1 MTPLYIVDA
10 EGQNI
15 TALVAGRLKSLR
27 VVLKPGRNADT
38 FELLIDDTGDVME
51 TPRKGAKL
59 KIWMGYVE
67 IGLTYMGQ
75 FTVDEVS
82 VNLVPQELRI
92 SGKAA
97 NVRDSAKSQK
107 TRHFDDGTTLQ
118 KVYQKIAADNG
129 LTLSIDGTIGKIKTE
144 YLLQS
149 EESDLHLATRL
160 ADKYGAIAKVA
171 DGKLIVTKRGSAQ
184 SASGKAMETI
194 IITRQHIKK
203 GGGKLKDRARYGS
216 VSATWHDQTKAKK
229 TAVKESQGEGPD
241 YQLRQTFQTAEEAK
255 AACKAKLAELQRQE
269 ADVSF
274 TTQGNPRI
282 DTETRLR
289 WVGVSR
295 KLDGDW
301 IVKQAAHIMAG
312 SPPGYETQVE
322 GETPGQ
328 RKDQK
333 GKGKGKGK

>member
-1 MTPLYIVDA
+1 MTPLYMIEA
-10 EGQNI
+10 EGKNI
-15 TALVAGRLKSLR
+15 TALVGGRLKTLR
-27 VVLKPGRNADT
+27 VVLKPGRTADT
-38 FELLIDDTGDVME
+38 FEMLVDDTGDLLE
-51 TPRKGAKL
+51 PPRKGATV

-67 IGLTYMGQ
+67 IGLTYMGS
-75 FTVDEVS
+75 FTVDEVA

-97 NVRDSAKSQK
+97 NVRDGHKSQK
-107 TRHFDDGTTLQ
+107 TRHFDDGTTL
-118 KVYQKIAADNG
+118 KAVFQKIATDNA
-129 LTLSIDGTIGKIKTE
+129 LTLSIDAAIGKIKTD

-171 DGKLIVTKRGSAQ
+171 DKKLIVTKRGSGQ
-184 SASGKAMETI
+184 SATGKAMPTI
-194 IITRQHIKK
+194 IITRSHIKK
-203 GGGKLKDRARYGS
+203 GGGKLKDRSRYGS
-216 VSATWHDQTKAKK
+216 VSASWHDQAKAKR
-229 TAVKESQGEGPD
+229 TAVKETQGEGPD

-274 TTQGNPRI
+274 TTQGNPGI
-282 DTETRLR
+282 DAEVKLKFI
-289 WVGVSR
+289 GVSR

-301 IVKQAAHIMAG
+301 IVKQVAHIMAG
-312 SPPGYETQVE
+312 TSPGYETQVE

-328 RKDQK
+328 RKDEK
-333 GKGKGKGK
+333 GAKK